1 MAFSKRMK
9 ILIFRANAS
18 VVYGRA
24 LILQN
29 KSRASR
35 QMFKHLPV
43 VPREAVVSDP
53 VNVAGQHQEVAGTC
67 RHPPPRPDLHPD
79 CEGRFCGQQR
89 GPDQL
94 GHEAA
99 RR

>member
-1 MAFSKRMK
+1 M
-9 ILIFRANAS
+9 L
-18 VVYGRA
+18 
-24 LILQN
+24 
-29 KSRASR
+29 
-35 QMFKHLPV
+35 KHLPV